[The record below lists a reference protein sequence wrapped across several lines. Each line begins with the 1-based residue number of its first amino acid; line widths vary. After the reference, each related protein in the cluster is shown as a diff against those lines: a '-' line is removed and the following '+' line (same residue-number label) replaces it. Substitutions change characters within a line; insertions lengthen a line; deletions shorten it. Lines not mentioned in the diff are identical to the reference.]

1 MKIKEKENYQLFEC
15 PDCVLLKCDPLDHV
29 AKILVAPYVVDNRKK
44 EFLIDEATFREFK
57 SNPSYALEARCIRL
71 EDKSHE
77 QCWPHNGELILN
89 QFKYLE
95 FKPLQQNSSLK
106 KRKDEKFVSTEINC
120 GTNAF
125 WLKFVRNS
133 DPRNPRAEET
143 YVAAV
148 YLVKRLTCDE
158 LVKKIRLENRR
169 PVEECKRRIQDDFTS
184 SGVDIDKLVY
194 PLTCVFDMQ
203 PLKTPAKGSHC
214 KHSNC
219 FSLENYVNVWQKNNQ
234 RKWNC
239 PICKLKSYDII
250 VDCYYEQIIN
260 EVKASGES
268 LAQVEVQ
275 ILKNA
280 EYKLSKI
287 EDDTDSEDEQKPDVK
302 TEKPSDKQQ
311 LNLIVLDDSDDE
323 GSKAGPAKTSE
334 PSTKMNI
341 ESNGEKKKAPETI
354 MLEEKKDAAKGIIG
368 DPKSKFSPIPISS
381 NDATP
386 VKQREYSETEP
397 RNIKTAPIPN
407 DKEQAKMLDA
417 KHKEALKNK
426 GISPMMKMPNP
437 HPMAGMIESQMQQQA
452 AYQAYMANKQQ
463 QQQQQLQQNAQQKPQ
478 DKIQQPQQPQP
489 QAQPASAQANQAN
502 KFPTN
507 PVEIF
512 ALMQKQQ
519 QQQQQQQKNF
529 FNPYLAAAS
538 NPAMFSQLLQFG
550 GYPAA
555 GKMPKMPFP
564 PMNPNDP
571 ARLFE
576 SMYPKLGG
584 MKNPDMTALMRQ
596 FDMGNAA
603 GLLRPG
609 QSPMMPQSSPTLD
622 SNLNFLSGTR
632 TPQQQGTNL
641 NDGVGLG
648 SQQAQ
653 KGLGGR
659 IEGENNLGASPNT
672 AGGQKGLPQDNKVQK
687 NFFETTQRDIDKLVD
702 CTELRLELP
711 SFEGFKSQNKN
722 FESKNVNENDFKTDK
737 NFLLQIQKQLQHAQN
752 QGFKEKKQNTEMII
766 ESSNLNAN
774 GHMEVESRSSLGKT
788 PTKITGNL
796 ADPICLD

>member
-1 MKIKEKENYQLFEC
+1 
-15 PDCVLLKCDPLDHV
+15 V

-148 YLVKRLTCDE
+148 FLVKRLTCDE

-203 PLKTPAKGSHC
+203 PLKTPAKGTHC

-250 VDCYYEQIIN
+250 VDCYYEQIID
-260 EVKASGES
+260 EVKRSGES

-287 EDDTDSEDEQKPDVK
+287 EDDTDSEDEQKVDVK

-334 PSTKMNI
+334 PSTKMVI
-341 ESNGEKKKAPETI
+341 ETNGEKKKAPETI
-354 MLEEKKDAAKGIIG
+354 MLEEKKDAKGV
-368 DPKSKFSPIPISS
+368 DPKTKFSPIPISS

-397 RNIKTAPIPN
+397 RNIKTVPIPS
-407 DKEQAKMLDA
+407 DKEQQKLLDA

-426 GISPMMKMPNP
+426 GISPMMKMPHP
-437 HPMAGMIESQMQQQA
+437 HPMANILESQLQQQA
-452 AYQAYMANKQQ
+452 AYQAYMQNAQQKQQ
-463 QQQQQLQQNAQQKPQ
+463 QQQQQLQQNAQQKQQQQVPQ

-489 QAQPASAQANQAN
+489 QTQASPNQANQANQAN

-507 PVEIF
+507 PADIF
-512 ALMQKQQ
+512 AYMQKQQ

-529 FNPYLAAAS
+529 FNPYLHA
-538 NPAMFSQLLQFG
+538 NPALINQFLQFG
-550 GYPAA
+550 GNAPP
-555 GKMPKMPFP
+555 GLKVPKINFP
-564 PMNPNDP
+564 QMNPNDH
-571 ARLFE
+571 ARLLQE
-576 SMYPKLGG
+576 YMYPKLGG
-584 MKNPDMTALMRQ
+584 MNTDLSGLMRK
-596 FDMGNAA
+596 FDMGNG

-632 TPQQQGTNL
+632 TPQQGTNL
-641 NDGVGLG
+641 NDAAGIG
-648 SQQAQ
+648 SQGGQ
-653 KGLGGR
+653 KVLTGR

-722 FESKNVNENDFKTDK
+722 YETKNVNENDFKTDK

-788 PTKITGNL
+788 PTKVGNV